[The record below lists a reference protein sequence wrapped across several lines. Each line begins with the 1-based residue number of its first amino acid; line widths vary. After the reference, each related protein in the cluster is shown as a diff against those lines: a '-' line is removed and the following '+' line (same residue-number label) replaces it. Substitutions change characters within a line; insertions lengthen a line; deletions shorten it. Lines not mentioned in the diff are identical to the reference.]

1 MHMQTSIYDNDFK
14 NIENSHNAYMLV
26 YEKKT
31 KVPFKI
37 DICKDDI
44 AKIRENSC
52 ALSELPNCYRLYPGL
67 YEQVRT
73 ETDMKFDAKKDEH
86 YALVDQTVFNPV
98 IPVEQRVGILFDN
111 QKFLVE
117 KQVFSPAFYA
127 TTTHLFER
135 VIDDI
140 GEREDAAGAMFKILD
155 HLVFELIANSRQPQ
169 GLDKLTELILRVA
182 FSNKDT
188 MTKMIEERIFVPEE
202 KLEKDEKNFFEV
214 LVHHEE
220 PQVRQMA
227 SDMLQHVFARC
238 FD

>member
-1 MHMQTSIYDNDFK
+1 
-14 NIENSHNAYMLV
+14 
-26 YEKKT
+26 
-31 KVPFKI
+31 
-37 DICKDDI
+37 
-44 AKIRENSC
+44 
-52 ALSELPNCYRLYPGL
+52 
-67 YEQVRT
+67 
-73 ETDMKFDAKKDEH
+73 
-86 YALVDQTVFNPV
+86 
-98 IPVEQRVGILFDN
+98 
-111 QKFLVE
+111 
-117 KQVFSPAFYA
+117 
-127 TTTHLFER
+127 

-220 PQVRQMA
+220 P
-227 SDMLQHVFARC
+227 
-238 FD
+238 